1 MRRLAGLCALLVI
14 AACGDTTNSSTGVIA
29 GPVINPPTGVTYFL
43 EPVGSGTIPTGILL
57 RWDFDTSSALAVWNV
72 YGRQSV
78 ADAWG
83 LRGQTTSPS
92 FHDVGNPELQYT
104 VTATDVYGNETAPG
118 NIVTINEALALQAPE
133 SLTTTALDS
142 GVALVW
148 ADNAFNSDPQ
158 NFVNYRVY
166 SAAYNLDAQTCG
178 TWGLEGTTI
187 SPEFVAGVLP
197 NGEPRC
203 FAVSAID
210 TLGYESL
217 WSNTPADTP
226 RPDARDIVVYAEQAQ
241 EAGSAFRFWQDSN
254 SDGLAEQN
262 EIGLLFAGSNPAAD
276 FSIQRDGSNNLQITP
291 VRTGTSVQS
300 VGAITD
306 VNDIHF
312 APASGYS
319 TSQVQAAPG
328 TGYIFQMSGGDG
340 FERYGAIRVSHVG
353 LNFLILDWS
362 YQTDPGNPMLTGR
375 PAVARI
381 PQPKRR

>member
-14 AACGDTTNSSTGVIA
+14 AACGDTTNSSTGVVA

-43 EPVGSGTIPTGILL
+43 EPVGSGTAPTGILL

-118 NIVTINEALALQAPE
+118 NIVTINEALALEAPE

-148 ADNAFNSDPQ
+148 ADNAFNSDSQ

-197 NGEPRC
+197 NGQPRC

-226 RPDARDIVVYAEQAQ
+226 RPDARDVVVYAEQAQ

-254 SDGLAEQN
+254 SDGLAEPN
-262 EIGLLFAGSNPAAD
+262 EIGLLYAGSNPAAD
-276 FSIQRDGSNNLQITP
+276 FSIQRDVSNNLQITP

-306 VNDIHF
+306 VNDVHF
-312 APASGYS
+312 APVSGYS
-319 TSQVQAAPG
+319 TGQVQAAPG

-353 LNFLILDWS
+353 QNFLILDWS

-375 PAVARI
+375 PAAAPI
-381 PQPKRR
+381 PQPKRH

>member
-14 AACGDTTNSSTGVIA
+14 AACGDTTNSSTGVVA
-29 GPVINPPTGVTYFL
+29 GPVINPPTGLTYFL
-43 EPVGSGTIPTGILL
+43 EPVGSGTSPTGILL
-57 RWDFDTSSALAVWNV
+57 KWNFDTSSYLSEWNV
-72 YGRQSV
+72 YARQSAV
-78 ADAWG
+78 GSWG
-83 LRGQTTSPS
+83 LRGQTTSPT
-92 FHDVGNPELQYT
+92 FHDEGAPELQYA
-104 VTATDVYGNETAPG
+104 VTATDIYGSETAIG
-118 NIVTINEALALQAPE
+118 GIVTIDQHLALQAPE
-133 SLTTTALDS
+133 SLSTTALDS

-166 SAAYNLDAQTCG
+166 SASFNIG
-178 TWGLEGTTI
+178 TDSCASWGLEGTTI
-187 SPEFVAGVLP
+187 SPEFVVGVLP
-197 NGEPRC
+197 NGQPRC

-217 WSNTPADTP
+217 WSNVPSDTP
-226 RPDARDIVVYAEQAQ
+226 RPDARDIVIYAEQAQ

-262 EIGLLFAGSNPAAD
+262 EIGLLYAGSNPAAD
-276 FSIQRDGSNNLQITP
+276 FSIQRDVSNNLQITP

-328 TGYIFQMSGGDG
+328 TGYIFQMNGGDG

-353 LNFLILDWS
+353 QNFLILDWS

-375 PAVARI
+375 PAPAPT
-381 PQPKRR
+381 PQPKRY

>member
-29 GPVINPPTGVTYFL
+29 GPVINPPTGLTYFL
-43 EPVGSGTIPTGILL
+43 EPVGSGTAPTGILL
-57 RWDFDTSSALAVWNV
+57 KWDFDTSSYLAVWNV

-92 FHDVGNPELQYT
+92 FHDVGAPELQYA
-104 VTATDVYGNETAPG
+104 VTATDIYGSETAPG
-118 NIVTINEALALQAPE
+118 GIVTISEALALQAPE
-133 SLTTTALDS
+133 SLVTTALDS

-148 ADNAFNSDPQ
+148 ADNAYLSDSF

-166 SAAYNLDAQTCG
+166 SASYDLDNQTCG
-178 TWGLEGTTI
+178 SWGLEGTTI

-197 NGEPRC
+197 NGQPRC

-217 WSNTPADTP
+217 WSNIPADTP
-226 RPDARDIVVYAEQAQ
+226 RPDARDVVVYAEQAQ
-241 EAGSAFRFWQDSN
+241 ESGSAFRFWSDLN
-254 SDGLAEQN
+254 SDGLAQPN
-262 EIGLLFAGSNPAAD
+262 ELGLLYDGSNAAAD
-276 FSIQRDGSNNLQITP
+276 FSIQRDMSNNLQITP
-291 VRTGTSVQS
+291 VRTGTSAQS
-300 VGAITD
+300 VGTVTD

-319 TSQVQAAPG
+319 TSPVQAAPG
-328 TGYIFQMSGGDG
+328 TGYIFQMNGGDG

-353 LNFLILDWS
+353 QNFLILDWS

-375 PAVARI
+375 PAAAPI
-381 PQPKRR
+381 PQPKRH